1 MALVVVGCGSV
12 VATYDPA
19 SGQKTVRRVSGEWGL
34 FTSSADFDVQRETR
48 GETPDAGMKTWK
60 EYWEWRFAACRQ
72 YAKDAQQRI
81 DYIKQRRQQA
91 GLPDYD

>member
-1 MALVVVGCGSV
+1 
-12 VATYDPA
+12 
-19 SGQKTVRRVSGEWGL
+19 
-34 FTSSADFDVQRETR
+34 
-48 GETPDAGMKTWK
+48 MKTWK